1 MNKKLLAMATLLFA
15 AFTAQAQYPLKT
27 IQEVQT
33 VSQQNLAAGIEA
45 SSIPSTDTIR
55 IRGVV
60 IMDAGLSTLVGG
72 KQIWIQTNDG
82 SSFSGIDLYQNF
94 PGSTVTGDAGTGIL
108 SLVAGDSVEIT
119 GNVLEYQG
127 ETEFV
132 PVNTTPATPI
142 QILGGGIAVKSKLIT
157 AAELNDAN
165 RNNILTTGE
174 QYEGMFVEIRN
185 LTVSTVDYFSNG
197 TRVSFNIVDA
207 AGNKINV
214 SDRFKAFKLPA
225 AGGTF
230 VPPNVGDVL
239 TSIKGIIAHSLN
251 NRGYEMHVF
260 DASQIVYGA
269 AAPTISQITRSIKV
283 PTSTDAITV
292 TANITDKDGVNSAD
306 LYYTVGVNSTS
317 YTSVAMTANGNSY
330 SAVIPAQADGSF
342 IKYYIS
348 AKDNSTGQLVSRIPN
363 VPTEDPKFY
372 VVRNAGM
379 GIYDVQYTPFKSG
392 NSGFAG
398 QEVTV
403 SGIVTAS
410 ANDLGYIFIQQENQ
424 LNWAGL
430 MCIGSTTLATLT
442 IGDKVTVTGTVKEN
456 FGFTRIEAIT
466 SVAKN
471 GTGTITPIVLVA
483 DSFRKYSF
491 TGTEPY
497 EGMLVK
503 FVGNSGS
510 TLKVVNSNADD
521 PSNFAEYRVGPDTI
535 DAGAGCRV
543 IAGRVTSSVY
553 SSLNVSYVTDTIWAT
568 ISGVMKVAPIAVQKG
583 DAMTSVTGIMDY
595 SFSNCKLMPRNNA
608 DFENYVRLNVGVNS
622 NAINLGK
629 VVAYP
634 NPTSNQINFDYILPA
649 NAANCAIVV
658 YDLLGKV
665 VANTIINTLS
675 GTASIATSHLAQGTY
690 LYSITSSNLGQLNN
704 GRFVVIK

>member
-1 MNKKLLAMATLLFA
+1 MNKKLLSMAMLLFG

-239 TSIKGIIAHSLN
+239 SSIKGIIAHSLN

-306 LYYTVGVNSTS
+306 LYYAVGVNSTS

-430 MCIGSTTLATLT
+430 MCIGSTTLATLA

-471 GTGTITPIVLVA
+471 GTGTIAPIVLVA

-503 FVGNSGS
+503 FVGNPGS

-521 PSNFAEYRVGPDTI
+521 PSNFAEYRVGPDTT

-568 ISGVMKVAPIAVQKG
+568 ISGVMKVAPIVVQKG
-583 DAMTSVTGIMDY
+583 DQMNSVTGIMDY

-622 NAINLGK
+622 NAINFGK

-649 NAANCAIVV
+649 NAANCAIIV
-658 YDLLGKV
+658 YDLLGKE
-665 VANTIINTLS
+665 VASTNINTLS
-675 GTASIATSHLAQGTY
+675 GSVSMAASHLAQGTY
-690 LYSITSSNLGQLNN
+690 IYSITSSNLGQLNN
-704 GRFVVIK
+704 GRFVVVK

>member
-1 MNKKLLAMATLLFA
+1 MNKKLLTMAILLSA

-27 IQEVQT
+27 IQAVQT
-33 VSQQNLAAGIEA
+33 VSQQDLAAGIEA

-72 KQIWIQTNDG
+72 KQIWIQANNG
-82 SSFSGIDLYQNF
+82 SSFSGIDVYQNF

-142 QILGGGIAVKSKLIT
+142 QILGGGITVKSKLIT

-174 QYEGMFVEIRN
+174 QYEGMYVEIRN

-239 TSIKGIIAHSLN
+239 TSIKGVVVHSLN
-251 NRGYEMHVF
+251 NRGYELHVF

-306 LYYTVGVNSTS
+306 LYYAVGVNSTS

-403 SGIVTAS
+403 SGIVTSS

-424 LNWAGL
+424 LNWAGV
-430 MCIGSTTLATLT
+430 MCIGSTTLATLA
-442 IGDKVTVTGTVKEN
+442 IGDKVTVTGTVREN

-521 PSNFAEYRVGPDTI
+521 PSNFAEYRVGPDTT
-535 DAGAGCRV
+535 DAGAGCRI

-553 SSLNVSYVTDTIWAT
+553 SSLNVSYVNDTIWAT
-568 ISGVMKVAPIAVQKG
+568 ISGIMKVAPIAVQKG

-658 YDLLGKV
+658 YDLLGQE
-665 VANTIINTLS
+665 VASTNINTLS
-675 GTASIATSHLAQGTY
+675 GSASIATSNLAQGTY

-704 GRFVVIK
+704 GRFVVVK

>member
-1 MNKKLLAMATLLFA
+1 MNKKLLTMAMLLFG

-60 IMDAGLSTLVGG
+60 IMDAGLSGLVGG
-72 KQIWIQTNDG
+72 KQVWIQTNDG
-82 SSFSGIDLYQNF
+82 SSFSGIDVFQNF

-108 SLVAGDSVEIT
+108 SLVAGDSIELT

-142 QILGGGIAVKSKLIT
+142 QILGGGITLKSKLIT

-174 QYEGMFVEIRN
+174 QYEGMYVEIRN

-214 SDRFKAFKLPA
+214 SDRFKGFKLPA

-239 TSIKGIIAHSLN
+239 TSIKGVVIHSLN
-251 NRGYEMHVF
+251 NRGYELHVF
-260 DASQIVYGA
+260 NASEIVYGA

-306 LYYTVGVNSTS
+306 LYYAVGVNSTS

-348 AKDNSTGQLVSRIPN
+348 AKDNSVGQLVSRIPN

-430 MCIGSTTLATLT
+430 MCIGSTTLATLA

-503 FVGNSGS
+503 FIGNSGS

-521 PSNFAEYRVGPDTI
+521 PSNFAEYRVGPDTT
-535 DAGAGCRV
+535 DAGAGCRI

-553 SSLNVSYVTDTIWAT
+553 SSLNVSYVNDTIWAT
-568 ISGVMKVAPIAVQKG
+568 ISGIMKVAPIAVQKG

-658 YDLLGKV
+658 YDLLGQE
-665 VANTIINTLS
+665 VASTNINTLS
-675 GTASIATSHLAQGTY
+675 GSASIATSNLAQGTY

-704 GRFVVIK
+704 GRFVVVK

>member
-1 MNKKLLAMATLLFA
+1 MNKKLLAMAMLLFG

-72 KQIWIQTNDG
+72 KQVWIQTNDG

-306 LYYTVGVNSTS
+306 LYYAVGVNSTS

-392 NSGFAG
+392 NSGFLG

-410 ANDLGYIFIQQENQ
+410 ANDLGYVFIQQENQ

-430 MCIGSTTLATLT
+430 MCIGSTTLSTLA
-442 IGDKVTVTGTVKEN
+442 IGDKVTVTGTVREN

-471 GTGTITPIVLVA
+471 GTGTIAPIVLVA

-521 PSNFAEYRVGPDTI
+521 PSNFAEYRVGPDTT

-553 SSLNVSYVTDTIWAT
+553 SSLNVSYVNDTIWAT
-568 ISGVMKVAPIAVQKG
+568 ISGVMKVAPIVVQKG

-622 NAINLGK
+622 NAINVGK

-649 NAANCAIVV
+649 NAANCTIVV
-658 YDLLGKV
+658 YDLLGKE
-665 VANTIINTLS
+665 VASTNINTLS
-675 GTASIATSHLAQGTY
+675 GSVSMATSHLAQGTY

-704 GRFVVIK
+704 GRFVVVK

>member
-1 MNKKLLAMATLLFA
+1 MNKKLLSMAMLLFG

-72 KQIWIQTNDG
+72 KQVWIQTNDG

-142 QILGGGIAVKSKLIT
+142 QILGGGIALKSKLIS

-174 QYEGMFVEIRN
+174 QYEGMYVEIRN

-239 TSIKGIIAHSLN
+239 TSIKGVVVHSLN
-251 NRGYEMHVF
+251 NRGYELHVF

-306 LYYTVGVNSTS
+306 LYYAVGVNSTS

-348 AKDNSTGQLVSRIPN
+348 AKDNSVGQLVSRIPN

-403 SGIVTAS
+403 SGIVTSS

-424 LNWAGL
+424 LNWAGV
-430 MCIGSTTLATLT
+430 MCIGSTTLATLA

-503 FVGNSGS
+503 FVGNPGS

-521 PSNFAEYRVGPDTI
+521 PSNFAEYRVGPDTT

-553 SSLNVSYVTDTIWAT
+553 SSLNVSYVNDTIWAT
-568 ISGVMKVAPIAVQKG
+568 ISGVMKVAPIVVQKG

-665 VANTIINTLS
+665 VANTNINTLS
-675 GTASIATSHLAQGTY
+675 GTASMATTHLAQGTY
-690 LYSITSSNLGQLNN
+690 IYSITSSNLGQLNN
-704 GRFVVIK
+704 GRFVVVK

>member
-1 MNKKLLAMATLLFA
+1 MNKKLLTMAILLSA

-27 IQEVQT
+27 IQAVQT
-33 VSQQNLAAGIEA
+33 VSQQDLAAGIEA

-60 IMDAGLSTLVGG
+60 IMDAGLSGLVGG
-72 KQIWIQTNDG
+72 KQIWIQANNG
-82 SSFSGIDLYQNF
+82 SSFSGIDVYQNF

-142 QILGGGIAVKSKLIT
+142 QILGGGITVKSKLIT

-174 QYEGMFVEIRN
+174 QYEGMYVEIRN

-239 TSIKGIIAHSLN
+239 TSIKGVVVHSLN
-251 NRGYEMHVF
+251 NRGYELHVF

-306 LYYTVGVNSTS
+306 LYYAVGVNSTS

-403 SGIVTAS
+403 SGIVTSS

-424 LNWAGL
+424 LNWAGV
-430 MCIGSTTLATLT
+430 MCIGSTTLATLA
-442 IGDKVTVTGTVKEN
+442 IGDKVTVTGTVREN

-521 PSNFAEYRVGPDTI
+521 PSNFAEYRVGPDTT
-535 DAGAGCRV
+535 DAGAGCRI

-553 SSLNVSYVTDTIWAT
+553 SSLNVSYVNDTIWAT
-568 ISGVMKVAPIAVQKG
+568 ISGIMKVAPIAVQKG

-658 YDLLGKV
+658 YDLLGQE
-665 VANTIINTLS
+665 VASTNINTLS
-675 GTASIATSHLAQGTY
+675 GSASIATSNLAQGTY

-704 GRFVVIK
+704 GRFVVVK

>member
-1 MNKKLLAMATLLFA
+1 MNKKLLTMAMLLFG

-45 SSIPSTDTIR
+45 SSIPPTDTIR

-60 IMDAGLSTLVGG
+60 IMDAGLSGLVGG
-72 KQIWIQTNDG
+72 KQVWIQTNDG

-142 QILGGGIAVKSKLIT
+142 QILGGGIGLKSKLIT

-174 QYEGMFVEIRN
+174 QYEGMYVEIRN

-197 TRVSFNIVDA
+197 TRVSFNVVDA
-207 AGNKINV
+207 AGNKINI

-239 TSIKGIIAHSLN
+239 TNIKGVIAHSLN
-251 NRGYEMHVF
+251 NRGYEMYVF

-306 LYYTVGVNSTS
+306 LYYAVGVNSTS

-342 IKYYIS
+342 VKYYIS
-348 AKDNSTGQLVSRIPN
+348 AKDNSVGQLVSRIPN

-430 MCIGSTTLATLT
+430 MCIGSTTLSTLA
-442 IGDKVTVTGTVKEN
+442 IGDKVTVTGTVREN

-471 GTGTITPIVLVA
+471 GTGIIAPIVLVA

-503 FVGNSGS
+503 FIGNSGS

-521 PSNFAEYRVGPDTI
+521 PSNFAEYRVGPDTT

-553 SSLNVSYVTDTIWAT
+553 SSLNVSYVNDTIWAT

-583 DAMTSVTGIMDY
+583 DAMTSITGIMDY

-665 VANTIINTLS
+665 VANTNINTLS
-675 GTASIATSHLAQGTY
+675 GSASMATSHLAQGTY
-690 LYSITSSNLGQLNN
+690 IYSITSSNLGQLNN
-704 GRFVVIK
+704 GRFVVVK

>member
-1 MNKKLLAMATLLFA
+1 MNKKLLAMAILLFG

-33 VSQQNLAAGIEA
+33 VSQQDLAAGIEA

-142 QILGGGIAVKSKLIT
+142 QILGGGITVKSKLIT

-306 LYYTVGVNSTS
+306 LYYAVGVNSTS
-317 YTSVAMTANGNSY
+317 YTAVAMTANGNSY

-342 IKYYIS
+342 VKYYIS

-392 NSGFAG
+392 NSGFLG

-410 ANDLGYIFIQQENQ
+410 ANDLGYVFIQQENQ

-430 MCIGSTTLATLT
+430 MCIGSTTLSTLA
-442 IGDKVTVTGTVKEN
+442 IGDKVTVTGTVREN

-471 GTGTITPIVLVA
+471 GTGTIAPIVLVA

-521 PSNFAEYRVGPDTI
+521 PSNFAEYRVGPDTT

-568 ISGVMKVAPIAVQKG
+568 ISGVMKVAPIVVQKG

-649 NAANCAIVV
+649 NAANCAIIV
-658 YDLLGKV
+658 YDLLGKE
-665 VANTIINTLS
+665 VANTNINTLS
-675 GTASIATSHLAQGTY
+675 GSVSMATTNLAQGTY

-704 GRFVVIK
+704 GRFVVVK

>member
-1 MNKKLLAMATLLFA
+1 MNKKLLSMAMLLFG

-33 VSQQNLAAGIEA
+33 VSQQNLAAGLEA
-45 SSIPSTDTIR
+45 SSIPTTDTIR

-60 IMDAGLSTLVGG
+60 IMDAGLSGLVGG
-72 KQIWIQTNDG
+72 KQVWIQTNDG
-82 SSFSGIDLYQNF
+82 TSFSGIDLYQNF

-142 QILGGGIAVKSKLIT
+142 QILGGGIALKTKLIT

-174 QYEGMFVEIRN
+174 QYEGMYVEIRN
-185 LTVSTVDYFSNG
+185 LTVSTVDYFANG
-197 TRVSFNIVDA
+197 SRVSFNVVDA

-239 TSIKGIIAHSLN
+239 TSIKGVVAHSLN
-251 NRGYEMHVF
+251 NRGYEIYVF

-283 PTSTDAITV
+283 PTSSDAITV

-306 LYYTVGVNSTS
+306 LYYAVGVNSTS

-342 IKYYIS
+342 VKYYIS

-392 NSGFAG
+392 NSGFLG

-410 ANDLGYIFIQQENQ
+410 ANDLGYVFIQQENQ

-430 MCIGSTTLATLT
+430 MCIGSTTLSTLA
-442 IGDKVTVTGTVKEN
+442 IGDKVTVTGTVREN
-456 FGFTRIEAIT
+456 YGFTRIEAIT

-471 GTGTITPIVLVA
+471 GTGTIAPIVLVA

-521 PSNFAEYRVGPDTI
+521 PSNFAEYRVGPDTT

-553 SSLNVSYVTDTIWAT
+553 SSLNVSYVNDTIWAT
-568 ISGVMKVAPIAVQKG
+568 ISGVMKVKPIVVQKG
-583 DAMTSVTGIMDY
+583 DEMTSITGIMDY
-595 SFSNCKLMPRNNA
+595 SFSNCKLMPRNNS
-608 DFENYVRLNVGVNS
+608 DFENYVSLNVGVNS
-622 NAINLGK
+622 QVINLGK

-649 NAANCAIVV
+649 NAVNCAIVV

-665 VANTIINTLS
+665 VANTSINALS
-675 GTASIATSHLAQGTY
+675 GSASMATSHLAQGTY
-690 LYSITSSNLGQLNN
+690 IYSVTSSNLGQLNN
-704 GRFVVIK
+704 GRFVVVK

>member
-1 MNKKLLAMATLLFA
+1 MNKKLLAMAMLLFGA
-15 AFTAQAQYPLKT
+15 LAAQAQYPLKT

-33 VSQQNLAAGIEA
+33 VSQQNLAAGQEA

-72 KQIWIQTNDG
+72 KQVWIQTNDG

-108 SLVAGDSVEIT
+108 SLVAGDSVEIV

-142 QILGGGIAVKSKLIT
+142 QILGGGITVKSKLIT

-207 AGNKINV
+207 NGNKINV

-251 NRGYEMHVF
+251 NRGYELHVF

-306 LYYTVGVNSTS
+306 LYYAVGVNSTS
-317 YTSVAMTANGNSY
+317 YTSIAMTANGNSF

-342 IKYYIS
+342 VKYYIS
-348 AKDNSTGQLVSRIPN
+348 AKDNSTAQLVSRIPN

-392 NSGFAG
+392 NSGFLG

-403 SGIVTAS
+403 TGVVTAS
-410 ANDLGYIFIQQENQ
+410 ANDLGYVFIQQENQ

-430 MCIGSTTLATLT
+430 MCIGSTTLSTLA
-442 IGDKVTVTGTVKEN
+442 IGDKITVTGTVREN
-456 FGFTRIEAIT
+456 YGYTRIEAIT
-466 SVAKN
+466 SVSKN

-503 FVGNSGS
+503 FIGNNGS
-510 TLKVVNSNADD
+510 KLKVVNANADD
-521 PSNFAEYRVGPDTI
+521 PSNFAEYRVGPDTT

-568 ISGVMKVAPIAVQKG
+568 ISGVMKVAPIVVQKG
-583 DAMTSVTGIMDY
+583 DSMTSVTGIMDY
-595 SFSNCKLMPRNNA
+595 SFSNCKLMPRNNT
-608 DFENYVRLNVGVNS
+608 DFENYSRMTVGVNS
-622 NAINLGK
+622 QALNKGK

-634 NPTSNQINFDYILPA
+634 NPTNNQINFDFILPA
-649 NAANCAIVV
+649 NAIDCSIVIYDMLGNMVSSKALTSLSGSTSIAIDNIAQGS
-658 YDLLGKV
+658 YIYSV
-665 VANTIINTLS
+665 VAK
-675 GTASIATSHLAQGTY
+675 
-690 LYSITSSNLGQLNN
+690 NLGQLNN
-704 GRFVVIK
+704 GRFVVVK

>member
-1 MNKKLLAMATLLFA
+1 
-15 AFTAQAQYPLKT
+15 
-27 IQEVQT
+27 
-33 VSQQNLAAGIEA
+33 
-45 SSIPSTDTIR
+45 
-55 IRGVV
+55 
-60 IMDAGLSTLVGG
+60 
-72 KQIWIQTNDG
+72 
-82 SSFSGIDLYQNF
+82 
-94 PGSTVTGDAGTGIL
+94 
-108 SLVAGDSVEIT
+108 
-119 GNVLEYQG
+119 
-127 ETEFV
+127 
-132 PVNTTPATPI
+132 
-142 QILGGGIAVKSKLIT
+142 
-157 AAELNDAN
+157 
-165 RNNILTTGE
+165 
-174 QYEGMFVEIRN
+174 
-185 LTVSTVDYFSNG
+185 
-197 TRVSFNIVDA
+197 
-207 AGNKINV
+207 
-214 SDRFKAFKLPA
+214 
-225 AGGTF
+225 
-230 VPPNVGDVL
+230 
-239 TSIKGIIAHSLN
+239 
-251 NRGYEMHVF
+251 MHVF

-306 LYYTVGVNSTS
+306 LYYAVGVNSTS

-348 AKDNSTGQLVSRIPN
+348 AKDNSVGQLVSRIPN

-403 SGIVTAS
+403 SGIVTSS

-424 LNWAGL
+424 LNWAGV
-430 MCIGSTTLATLT
+430 MCIGSTTLATLA

-503 FVGNSGS
+503 FVGNPGS

-521 PSNFAEYRVGPDTI
+521 PSNFAEYRVGPDTT

-568 ISGVMKVAPIAVQKG
+568 ISGVMKVAPIVVQKG

-665 VANTIINTLS
+665 VANTNMNTLS
-675 GTASIATSHLAQGTY
+675 GTASIETSHLAQGTY

>member
-1 MNKKLLAMATLLFA
+1 
-15 AFTAQAQYPLKT
+15 
-27 IQEVQT
+27 
-33 VSQQNLAAGIEA
+33 
-45 SSIPSTDTIR
+45 
-55 IRGVV
+55 
-60 IMDAGLSTLVGG
+60 
-72 KQIWIQTNDG
+72 
-82 SSFSGIDLYQNF
+82 
-94 PGSTVTGDAGTGIL
+94 
-108 SLVAGDSVEIT
+108 
-119 GNVLEYQG
+119 
-127 ETEFV
+127 
-132 PVNTTPATPI
+132 
-142 QILGGGIAVKSKLIT
+142 
-157 AAELNDAN
+157 
-165 RNNILTTGE
+165 
-174 QYEGMFVEIRN
+174 MFVEIRN

-306 LYYTVGVNSTS
+306 LYYAVGVNSTS

-403 SGIVTAS
+403 SGIVTSS

-424 LNWAGL
+424 LNWAGV
-430 MCIGSTTLATLT
+430 MCIGSTTLATLA
-442 IGDKVTVTGTVKEN
+442 IGDKVTVTGTVREN

-521 PSNFAEYRVGPDTI
+521 PSNFAEYRVGPDTT
-535 DAGAGCRV
+535 DAGAGCRI

-553 SSLNVSYVTDTIWAT
+553 SSLNVSYVNDTIWAT
-568 ISGVMKVAPIAVQKG
+568 ISGIMKVAPIAVQKG

-658 YDLLGKV
+658 YDLLGQE
-665 VANTIINTLS
+665 VASTNINTLS
-675 GTASIATSHLAQGTY
+675 GSASIATSNLAQGTY

-704 GRFVVIK
+704 GRFVVVK

>member
-1 MNKKLLAMATLLFA
+1 MNKKLLTMAILLSA

-27 IQEVQT
+27 IQAVQT
-33 VSQQNLAAGIEA
+33 VSQQDLAAGIEA

-72 KQIWIQTNDG
+72 KQIWIQANNG
-82 SSFSGIDLYQNF
+82 SSFSGIDVYQNF

-142 QILGGGIAVKSKLIT
+142 QILGGGITVKSKLIT

-174 QYEGMFVEIRN
+174 QYEGMYVEIRN

-239 TSIKGIIAHSLN
+239 TSIKGVVVHSLN
-251 NRGYEMHVF
+251 NRGYELHVF

-283 PTSTDAITV
+283 PTSSDAITV

-306 LYYTVGVNSTS
+306 LYYAVGVNSTS

-403 SGIVTAS
+403 SGIVTSS

-424 LNWAGL
+424 LNWAGV
-430 MCIGSTTLATLT
+430 MCIGSTTLATLA
-442 IGDKVTVTGTVKEN
+442 IGDKVTVTGTVREN

-521 PSNFAEYRVGPDTI
+521 PSNFAEYRVGPDTT
-535 DAGAGCRV
+535 DAGAGCRI

-553 SSLNVSYVTDTIWAT
+553 SSLNVSYVNDTIWAT
-568 ISGVMKVAPIAVQKG
+568 ISGIMKVAPIAVQKG

-658 YDLLGKV
+658 YDLLGQE
-665 VANTIINTLS
+665 VASTNINTLS
-675 GTASIATSHLAQGTY
+675 GSASIATSNLAQGTY

-704 GRFVVIK
+704 GRFVVVK